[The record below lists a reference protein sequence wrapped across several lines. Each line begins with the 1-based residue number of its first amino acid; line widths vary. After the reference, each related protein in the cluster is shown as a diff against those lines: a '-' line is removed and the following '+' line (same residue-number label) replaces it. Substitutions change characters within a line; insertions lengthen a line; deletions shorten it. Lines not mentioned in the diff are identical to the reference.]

1 MQLHPSR
8 LSPDGPLPAVS
19 SEKYERL
26 ESETGEGSKIV
37 QERLANLKKKLGE
50 TIDEAQK
57 LELIKKAS
65 TFPSALSCIVNGSF
79 VTWFFGRISLLENTH
94 FLLLGLFSGIVSGQK
109 SDCMPWHYF
118 LVVINLFDL
127 QIRH

>member
-1 MQLHPSR
+1 M
-8 LSPDGPLPAVS
+8 PAVP

-65 TFPSALSCIVNGSF
+65 TFPPALYC
-79 VTWFFGRISLLENTH
+79 T
-94 FLLLGLFSGIVSGQK
+94 
-109 SDCMPWHYF
+109 
-118 LVVINLFDL
+118 VVRL
-127 QIRH
+127 